1 MGEGTANL
9 LSIVPRLLQP
19 LLLYSA
25 ATALHRSCFV
35 TPTLKVCVLTLD
47 FAQKATL
54 GSVDVLTVTC
64 AHETC
69 KCAKPARN
77 CGCTQKLLQL
87 LSNEL
92 WHLH

>member
-1 MGEGTANL
+1 MGERTANL

-25 ATALHRSCFV
+25 AAALQRSCFV
-35 TPTLKVCVLTLD
+35 TLTLKVCVLTLY

-54 GSVDVLTVTC
+54 GSVDVLTVTWDLQM
-64 AHETC
+64 C
-69 KCAKPARN
+69 KTARN

-87 LSNEL
+87 LLNDL